1 MTSEAVRLA
10 RLGCALNA
18 QPTAAFLA
26 GGTLTW
32 EERWERLRAAGD
44 VRRPDPER
52 WLAVTADRGLRFVVP
67 EDPEWP
73 AALGDLGPAA
83 RDRATDDD
91 RRNGRHLGVP
101 FGLWLRGRPL
111 DAARSVAI
119 VGARAA
125 TDYGLSVAADLAMGV
140 AEREVAVVSGAA
152 YGIDAAAHRGAL
164 AGAGPTVAVLGC
176 GVDVA
181 YPAGHARLLQR
192 VAEAGTLV
200 SELPPGTHP
209 RRESFLFRNRL
220 IAALAGGTVLV
231 EAGLRSGAR
240 NTLGHARRLGR
251 ALMAVPG
258 PITSA
263 LSAGCH
269 AALREDPG
277 TRLVTTAAEVV
288 EEVGRIGADLAPVVA
303 GPLDRR
309 DGLGDAARRLL
320 ELLPAYEAWPAEQI
334 GARLGLPLAD
344 AFAIASS
351 LAAHELL
358 EQGDDGFRLS
368 ALGRAPTRRE

>member
-1 MTSEAVRLA
+1 MTSDEQRVA

-26 GGTLTW
+26 DGLTW
-32 EERWERLRAAGD
+32 EERWDRLRTTGE
-44 VRRPDPER
+44 VRGPDPAR
-52 WLAVTADRGLRFVVP
+52 RLAAAADRGLRFVVP
-67 EDPEWP
+67 GDPEWP
-73 AALGDLGPAA
+73 SGLDDLGPAA
-83 RDRATDDD
+83 STRPSDDD

-101 FGLWLRGRPL
+101 FGLWLRGLPL
-111 DAARSVAI
+111 DVRRSVAI

-125 TDYGLSVAADLAMGV
+125 TDYGRSVAADLAMGV
-140 AEREVAVVSGAA
+140 AERDVAVVSGAA
-152 YGIDAAAHRGAL
+152 YGIDAAGHRGAI
-164 AGAGPTVAVLGC
+164 AGDGRTVAVLGC

-181 YPAGHARLLQR
+181 YPAAHGRLLQEI
-192 VAEAGTLV
+192 AMTGTLV
-200 SELPPGTHP
+200 SELPPGAHP

-220 IAALAGGTVLV
+220 IAALTDGTVLV
-231 EAGLRSGAR
+231 EAGLRSGSR

-258 PITSA
+258 PVTSA

-288 EEVGRIGADLAPVVA
+288 EEIGRIGDDLAPPIS

-309 DGLGDAARRLL
+309 DGLGAAARRLL
-320 ELLPAYEAWPAEQI
+320 ELLPAYEAWPAERI
-334 GARLGLPLAD
+334 GAELALPLPD
-344 AFAIASS
+344 ALAIASS

-358 EQGDDGFRLS
+358 DQTDDGFRLS
-368 ALGRAPTRRE
+368 SLARAPTTR

>member
-192 VAEAGTLV
+192 VAESGTLV